1 MLKVLTVVG
10 TRPEIIR
17 LSKIIPK
24 LDQYCNHRFIYT
36 GQNWDRNLKDIFF
49 EEFNLR
55 KPDSELQLNTFA
67 IGEQL
72 GKIVDFVIQ
81 EIKKFQPTKM
91 LVLGDTNSVLGATI
105 AAKRCGVP
113 VYHMEA
119 GNRCFDQNVP
129 EEINRKMIDHISD
142 IHLPYTQ
149 NSKQYLIHE
158 GINPSKI
165 FVTGNPIYEV
175 INKNFSSLED
185 SGFKHSYMLATI
197 HRNENT
203 NTYKKIYDI
212 LNFLN
217 EIGKHFGNTV
227 YLSVHPRIKQVYEN
241 NIEKFPWVIGF
252 VPKKF
257 NDFIQMEV
265 KACCVFTDSGTVQ
278 EECCILEVPCVTIRN
293 TTERPETIEC
303 GSNVIFNNVED
314 IERAISIVKF
324 QLLNKTWEQPIEY
337 TDMFV
342 SEKIV
347 KLLLGN
353 Y

>member
-1 MLKVLTVVG
+1 MLKVMTVVG

-24 LDQYCNHRFIYT
+24 LDQYCNHHFIYT
-36 GQNWDRNLKDIFF
+36 GQNWDKNLKDIFF

-55 KPDSELQLNTFA
+55 KPDNELRLNTFA

-72 GKIVDFVIQ
+72 GKIIDFVIK
-81 EIKKFQPTKM
+81 EIGKFQPSKM
-91 LVLGDTNSVLGATI
+91 LVLGDTNSVLGAAI

-129 EEINRKMIDHISD
+129 EETNRKMIDHISD

-149 NSKQYLIHE
+149 NSKQYLIQE

-165 FVTGNPIYEV
+165 FVTGNPIIEV
-175 INKNFSSLED
+175 MELNWVEEND
-185 SGFKHSYMLATI
+185 SYKTDYMLATI

-203 NTYKKIYDI
+203 NTKEKIYNI
-212 LNFLN
+212 FKFLN
-217 EIGKHFGNTV
+217 VIGKNFNLPV
-227 YLSVHPRIKQVYEN
+227 MLSIHPRIKDYHDEYG
-241 NIEKFPWVIGF
+241 ERFPWVKGF

-265 KACCVFTDSGTVQ
+265 KARCVFTDSGTVQ
-278 EECCILEVPCVTIRN
+278 EECSILEVPCVTIRN

-303 GSNVIFNNVED
+303 GSNVVFNDIED
-314 IERAISIVKF
+314 IDRAISIVKF
-324 QLLNKTWEQPIEY
+324 QLLNCSWEQPIDY
-337 TDMFV
+337 QDMFV
-342 SEKIV
+342 SEKVV
-347 KLLLGN
+347 KLLLGS

>member
-1 MLKVLTVVG
+1 MLKVMTVVG

-24 LDQYCNHRFIYT
+24 LDQYCNHHFIYT
-36 GQNWDRNLKDIFF
+36 GQNWDKNLKDIFF

-55 KPDSELQLNTFA
+55 KPDNELRLNTFA

-72 GKIVDFVIQ
+72 GKIIDFVIK
-81 EIKKFQPTKM
+81 EIGKFQPSKM
-91 LVLGDTNSVLGATI
+91 LVLGDTNSVLGAAI

-129 EEINRKMIDHISD
+129 EETNRKMIDHISD

-149 NSKQYLIHE
+149 NSKQYLIQE

-165 FVTGNPIYEV
+165 FVTGNPIIEV
-175 INKNFSSLED
+175 MELNWVEEND
-185 SGFKHSYMLATI
+185 SYKTDYMLATI

-203 NTYKKIYDI
+203 NTKEKIYNI
-212 LNFLN
+212 FKFLN
-217 EIGKHFGNTV
+217 VIGKNFNLPV
-227 YLSVHPRIKQVYEN
+227 MLSIHPRIKDYHDEYG
-241 NIEKFPWVIGF
+241 ERFPWVKGF
-252 VPKKF
+252 TPTNFK
-257 NDFIQMEV
+257 DFICMEANA
-265 KACCVFTDSGTVQ
+265 KCVFSDSGTVQ
-278 EECCILEVPCVTIRN
+278 EECNILEVPCVTIRN

-303 GSNVIFNNVED
+303 GSNIVFNNLKD
-314 IERAISIVKF
+314 IDRAISIVKF
-324 QLLNKTWEQPIEY
+324 QLLNNIWDSPKDY
-337 TDMFV
+337 TNMNV
-342 SEKIV
+342 SDIVV

>member
-1 MLKVLTVVG
+1 MLKVMTVVG

-17 LSKIIPK
+17 LSQIIPK
-24 LDQYCNHRFIYT
+24 LDQYCNHYFVYT
-36 GQNWDRNLKDIFF
+36 GQNWDKNLKDIFF

-55 KPDSELQLNTFA
+55 KPDNELQLKTFS

-72 GKIVDFVIQ
+72 GKIIDFVIE
-81 EIKKFQPTKM
+81 EIKRFQPSKM
-91 LVLGDTNSVLGATI
+91 LVLGDTNSVLGAVI
-105 AAKRCGVP
+105 AAKRCGVS

-129 EEINRKMIDHISD
+129 EELNRKMIDHISD

-149 NSKQYLIHE
+149 NSKQYLIQE

-175 INKNFSSLED
+175 ICIGEKEFKED
-185 SGFKHSYMLATI
+185 QIKDYMLATI

-203 NTYKKIYDI
+203 NTKEKIYNI
-212 LNFLN
+212 FNFLN
-217 EIGKHFGNTV
+217 KIGKNFNLPV
-227 YLSVHPRIKQVYEN
+227 MLSIHPRIKDYHDEYG
-241 NIEKFPWVIGF
+241 ERFPWVKGF
-252 VPKKF
+252 TPTNFKNF
-257 NDFIQMEV
+257 LYMETNA
-265 KACCVFTDSGTVQ
+265 KCVFTDSGTVQ
-278 EECCILEVPCVTIRN
+278 EETTILEVPCVTIRN

-303 GSNVIFNNVED
+303 GSNIIFNDLKD
-314 IERAISIVKF
+314 IDRGISIVKF
-324 QLLNKTWEQPIEY
+324 QMLNKTWEEPIDYNE
-337 TDMFV
+337 MFV